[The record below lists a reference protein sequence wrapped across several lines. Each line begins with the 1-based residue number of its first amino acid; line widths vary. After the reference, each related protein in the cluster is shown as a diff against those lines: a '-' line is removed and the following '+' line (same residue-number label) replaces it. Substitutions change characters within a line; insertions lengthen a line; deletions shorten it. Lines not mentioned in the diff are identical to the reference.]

1 MVCSKVSDEAV
12 AMLTA
17 LERFDADNVVSI
29 YTCREKSWSTRLDE
43 GTRLELMTA
52 VELLTTRGSEDE
64 DVGSRVV
71 GADPDSLST
80 RSFYMK
86 YSPAPDGT
94 FDGQRGY
101 GYVSLSTWVEA
112 W

>member
-1 MVCSKVSDEAV
+1 MAYNFEASPF
-12 AMLTA
+12 LTTSS
-17 LERFDADNVVSI
+17 RP
-29 YTCREKSWSTRLDE
+29 TCREKSWSTRLDE
-43 GTRLELMTA
+43 GTRLELMRA
-52 VELLTTRGSEDE
+52 VELLTTRESEDG
-64 DVGSRVV
+64 DVVPRWS
-71 GADPDSLST
+71 ALIEIPFPT